1 MICIVS
7 HRSTLVIETGESTQ
21 VPSGVIYRWYG
32 HGESN
37 NYHSLLDYVENNS
50 ERLRHKYLKWISDL
64 GKTSHQERLLT
75 DWLALDETLS
85 YWWMTL
91 IAEKS
96 IWKTPEIIDAIR
108 LLALEEIIASLEPKQ
123 LILVSGDPIHRNS
136 IQQLCQSKKITFSW
150 RHPIEDKIHR
160 QQRYGRYQKVPA
172 VILALGMFFRYVR
185 RYWCHRGLRTWH
197 FSKQDNAVLLATPTW
212 YPGTPSSDT
221 PMPHARFWSDLP
233 TLLNNKGIPNNWLE
247 TVILGRD
254 SPSASDLTKQLYCYR
269 KQYSE
274 KEAHVLLD
282 SLLSFRVII
291 RVLRLYLRLMSTFL
305 RLGPKRMQ
313 RNIDNRP
320 WLWRLSVGAWKR
332 SMVGHVAVENLFWF
346 VLFDR
351 ALDGIPPQAKGFY
364 LFEGQSWE
372 VAFVTAWKR
381 HGLGELIAVP
391 HSTIR
396 FWDLRWFPDMR
407 NSSGCGMYSCP
418 TPDLVAVNGPLARSM
433 LLGAEFPPERI
444 VECEALRFQHLGVAE
459 RWRRRER
466 DPDQPMRVLMVADY
480 LPVITETM
488 VNMAEEA
495 LLDLPAGT
503 QIVIKA
509 HPHSVSDPAALER
522 RQFKVHK
529 EQIGQLVQDYDIA
542 FVSSASSAV
551 VDLYVLGLPIVLFQ
565 FEDNLDFSPLKGFVD
580 LPTVGTS
587 PELVHALMSTE
598 VPVGIPHDV
607 DDIFFLDPSLNRWNS
622 LINSTPSG

>member
-1 MICIVS
+1 MIRVVS
-7 HRSTLVIETGESTQ
+7 YRSTLVIETGASSQ
-21 VPSGVIYRWYG
+21 ILSGVTYRWYG

-37 NYHSLLDYVENNS
+37 NYHSLLDYVENNA
-50 ERLRHKYLKWISDL
+50 ERLRHKYLEWISDL
-64 GKTSHQERLLT
+64 GNTRHQKRLLT
-75 DWLALDETLS
+75 DWLALDEILS
-85 YWWMTL
+85 YWFMTL
-91 IAEKS
+91 ISEKS
-96 IWKTPEIIDAIR
+96 IFKTPEIIDSIR
-108 LLALEEIIASLEPKQ
+108 LLALEEIIATLAPKQ
-123 LILVSGDPIHRNS
+123 LILVSKDPILRSS
-136 IQQLCQSKKITFSW
+136 IRQLCQSQSILFSY
-150 RHPIEDKIHR
+150 RRPMEDKKH
-160 QQRYGRYQKVPA
+160 QQRRRGRYRKVPS
-172 VILALGMFFRYVR
+172 VILALGMFVRYVR

-197 FSKQDNAVLLATPTW
+197 FSEQDNAVLLATPTW
-212 YPGTPSSDT
+212 YLGTPNSDT
-221 PMPHARFWSDLP
+221 PMPHARFWPDLP
-233 TLLNNKGIPNNWLE
+233 TLLNNNGIPNNWLE
-247 TVILGRD
+247 MIILGKD
-254 SPSASDLTKQLYCYR
+254 GPSASDLTKQLHCYR

-274 KEAHVLLD
+274 KEDHVFLD
-282 SLLSFRVII
+282 SLLSFRVIL
-291 RVLRLYLRLMSTFL
+291 RVLRLYLRLMYTFL
-305 RLGPKRMQ
+305 RLGWKRMQ

-320 WLWRLSVGAWKR
+320 WLWQLSVGAWKR

-381 HGLGELIAVP
+381 RGLGELIAVP

-396 FWDLRWFPDMR
+396 FWDLRCFPDMR
-407 NSSGCGMYSCP
+407 DSSGRGMYSCP
-418 TPDLVAVNGPLARSM
+418 IPDLVAVNGPLARST

-488 VNMAEEA
+488 ISMAEEA
-495 LLDLPAGT
+495 LTGLPAGT
-503 QIVIKA
+503 QIAIKA
-509 HPHSVSDPAALER
+509 HPHSVFDAVALER
-522 RQFKVHK
+522 RQLKVRQ
-529 EQIGQLVQDYDIA
+529 EQISQLVQDYDVA

-565 FEDNLDFSPLKGFVD
+565 FEDNLDFSPLKGFAD

-587 PELVHALMSTE
+587 RELLQALTNTE
-598 VPVGIPHDV
+598 VPVGIPHDA

-622 LINSTPSG
+622 LINSPPSG